1 MSAVI
6 TNRSTLSSSWR
17 RALPPLALLLL
28 ALLALYI
35 QSITSMVQIWERSG
49 TFAHAYLV
57 APISL
62 WLIWRRRHLLAV
74 LAPQPQSLWLL
85 PMAVVAAAWLVGEL
99 AGVNALT
106 QGAATAL
113 IVMAVPAVLGNRV
126 AREIAFPLG
135 FLFFMVPFGE
145 FLMPVMMEST
155 ADFTVAAVAL
165 SGVPVYRE
173 GMQFIIPSGAWSVVE
188 ACSGIR
194 YLIAS
199 FMVGTLFAYLN
210 YRSMRRR
217 AAFWLVALA
226 VPVVANWLRAYMIV
240 MLGHLSGNTLAVGV
254 DHLVYGWVFFGMVIG
269 VMFFIGSRWSQPDDD
284 LGAPAAGA
292 PPVPVHAGAGL
303 APAWVALAAI
313 ALAAAPHGVAWQ
325 FEHGAAGPALTLALP
340 DLPDVPK
347 SKDAPAHTPLFE
359 GPAAQASGVYASGA
373 GAVTVHVAYYRRQ
386 HFGHKLVSSENTLVK
401 SDDRE
406 WNRSASGGTS
416 ITVGDRQVGLRTAEL
431 RTVNAPGRDRQ
442 RRLEVRQILW
452 VGGRLT
458 TSDHLAAGLGVLNR
472 LAGRGDDAAAIN
484 FYLPGAAED
493 GTGAKLDAFIA
504 RHLPAFEASL
514 AATQAQR

>member
-1 MSAVI
+1 MSAVM
-6 TNRSTLSSSWR
+6 SMPVMPPQWR
-17 RALPPLALLLL
+17 RALPALALLLV
-28 ALLALYI
+28 AVLALYI
-35 QSITSMVQIWERSG
+35 NSITAMVQIWERSG

-74 LAPQPQSLWLL
+74 LQPQPQPLWLL
-85 PMAVVAAAWLVGEL
+85 PIAAVAASWLVGEL

-113 IVMAVPAVLGNRV
+113 LVMVVPAVLGMAV

-145 FLMPVMMEST
+145 FLTDVMMEWT

-173 GMQFIIPSGAWSVVE
+173 GMQFVIPSGAWSVVE

-217 AAFWLVALA
+217 AAFWLFALV

-240 MLGHLSGNTLAVGV
+240 MLGHLSGNKLAVGV
-254 DHLVYGWVFFGMVIG
+254 DHLVYGWVFFGLVIG
-269 VMFFIGSRWSQPDDD
+269 VMFFIGSRWSEPDDD
-284 LGAPAAGA
+284 LGVPQGVAA
-292 PPVPVHAGAGL
+292 VRQSGAGSIQSTW
-303 APAWVALAAI
+303 WVALAAI
-313 ALAAAPHGVAWQ
+313 AIAAAPHGVAWQ
-325 FEHGAAGPALTLALP
+325 FEHGAAEPASVLSLP
-340 DLPDVPK
+340 ELPGAPK
-347 SKDAPAHTPLFE
+347 ANEGPAHTPLFE
-359 GPAAQASGVYASGA
+359 GPAAQASRVYQAGA
-373 GAVTVHVAYYRRQ
+373 DAVTVHVAYYRRQ
-386 HFGHKLVSSENTLVK
+386 HAGHKLVSSANTLVK
-401 SDDRE
+401 SEDRE
-406 WNRSASGGTS
+406 WNRSASGATS
-416 ITVGDRQVGLRTAEL
+416 ITVGERKVALRTAEL
-431 RTVNAPGRDRQ
+431 RTLNAPGRDRH
-442 RRLEVRQILW
+442 RRLEVRQLYW

-472 LAGRGDDAAAIN
+472 LTGRGDDAAAIT
-484 FYLPGAAED
+484 FYLPGAIED

>member
-1 MSAVI
+1 M
-6 TNRSTLSSSWR
+6 RSLFSVPSVPAPWR
-17 RALPPLALLLL
+17 RALPLLALLLT
-28 ALLALYI
+28 AVLALYI
-35 QSITSMVQIWERSG
+35 SSITAMVDIWSRSG

-74 LAPQPQSLWLL
+74 LQPQAQPLWLL
-85 PMAVVAAAWLVGEL
+85 PIAVVAASWLVGEL

-113 IVMAVPAVLGNRV
+113 LVMAVPAVLGRAV

-145 FLMPVMMEST
+145 FLTNAMMELT

-173 GMQFIIPSGAWSVVE
+173 GMQFVIPSGAWSVVE

-217 AAFWLVALA
+217 AAFWLFALA

-254 DHLVYGWVFFGMVIG
+254 DHLVYGWAFFGLVIG
-269 VMFFIGSRWSQPDDD
+269 VMFFIGSRWSEPDDD
-284 LGAPAAGA
+284 LGEPEAVANPIAPAAESMQATWG
-292 PPVPVHAGAGL
+292 
-303 APAWVALAAI
+303 VAIVAM

-325 FEHGAAGPALTLALP
+325 FEHGAAGPTPVLALP
-340 DLPDVPK
+340 DLPDAPK
-347 SKDAPAHTPLFE
+347 ANEGPAHTPLFE
-359 GPAAQASGVYASGA
+359 GPAAQASRVYEVAETG
-373 GAVTVHVAYYRRQ
+373 VTVHVAYYQRQ
-386 HFGHKLVSSENTLVK
+386 HFGHKLVSSANTLVT
-401 SDDRE
+401 SEDRE
-406 WNRSASGGTS
+406 WNRSASGATS
-416 ITVGDRQVGLRTAEL
+416 ITVGDRKVALRTAEL

-442 RRLEVRQILW
+442 RRLEVRQLYW

-472 LAGRGDDAAAIN
+472 LTGRGDDAAAIT
-484 FYLPGAAED
+484 FYLPGVIED